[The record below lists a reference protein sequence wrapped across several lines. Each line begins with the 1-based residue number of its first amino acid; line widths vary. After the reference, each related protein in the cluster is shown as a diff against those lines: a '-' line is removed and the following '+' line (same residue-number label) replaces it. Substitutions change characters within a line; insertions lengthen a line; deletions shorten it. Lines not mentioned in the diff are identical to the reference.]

1 MIESDELDKFLVQSE
16 KELEE
21 LGKKFSFIDKLYFS
35 EKSNNAVTANHTS
48 DPVEIKRSS
57 AIGSPLLSVSVKSS
71 STATTTKVSFD
82 VLNLS
87 FPMKL
92 KFSPMIPQIYDL
104 LLKFIQFFIQQMS
117 LESLHEHVP
126 FLKKVRPAKSFYLF
140 LFYFCF

>member
-1 MIESDELDKFLVQSE
+1 MVQTE
-16 KELEE
+16 QELEE
-21 LGKKFSFIDKLYFS
+21 LGRKFSFIYKLYFS
-35 EKSNNAVTANHTS
+35 EKSTNIVTANHTA
-48 DPVEIKRSS
+48 DLVAAKRSS
-57 AIGSPLLSVSVKSS
+57 AIESPLPNASVKSS
-71 STATTTKVSFD
+71 STATTTKVSLD

-126 FLKKVRPAKSFYLF
+126 FLKKVGPAKSFYLF
-140 LFYFCF
+140 LFYFYF